1 MGGRF
6 RAARGGVGSGAAG
19 AVSVAFSEVEVTVL
33 RQLLGEL
40 LDLLGTRDGAGAAD
54 PLAAMVGIGTET
66 RRPEDPALARL
77 FPDGYRDD
85 PDAAS
90 DFRRYTEASLRARK
104 TASAR
109 TVLASLDDGPGRRTL
124 DREQALAWLGTLNDL
139 RLAMGERLHVSEE
152 WEAELADLAEDDPRA
167 YAVAVYDL
175 LTGMQDSLVHALDR

>member
-6 RAARGGVGSGAAG
+6 RASRGGVS
-19 AVSVAFSEVEVTVL
+19 VSFTEVEVTVL

-40 LDLLGTRDGAGAAD
+40 LELLATRDDGEAAD

-77 FPDGYRDD
+77 FPDAYRDD

-90 DFRRYTEASLRARK
+90 DFRRYTEASLRERK
-104 TASAR
+104 TAAAR
-109 TVLASLDDGPGRRTL
+109 TALATLDDGPGRRTL
-124 DREQALAWLGTLNDL
+124 DRGAAVAWLGTLNDL
-139 RLAMGERLHVSEE
+139 RLAMGERLHITED
-152 WEAELADLAEDDPRA
+152 WEADLADLAEDDPRA

-175 LTGMQDSLVHALDR
+175 LTMMQDSLVHALD